1 MKLLKY
7 LKRAENII
15 IVVELSHR
23 DRQGLYTVLGIDV
36 CSEQKQPPKLS
47 QVLSDLRAFL
57 GLYSI
62 KVHLPLESCT
72 ALLTEPIE
80 SWERMEKLC
89 NARGFGEARCI
100 EFLVNLLGD
109 FLGLLIKHQEL

>member
-7 LKRAENII
+7 LKRAENVI

-62 KVHLPLESCT
+62 KVYLPLESCT
-72 ALLTEPIE
+72 ALLAEPIE

-89 NARGFGEARCI
+89 SARGFNEARCI
-100 EFLVNLLGD
+100 EFLVGLLSD
-109 FLGLLIKHQEL
+109 FLGLLTKHQEL

>member
-7 LKRAENII
+7 LKRSENVI
-15 IVVELSHR
+15 IVVELSHH
-23 DRQGLYTVLGIDV
+23 DRQGLYTVLGIDL
-36 CSEQKQPPKLS
+36 CNEQRQPPKLS
-47 QVLSDLRAFL
+47 QVLSDLRAFM

-62 KVHLPLESCT
+62 RVHLPLESCT

-80 SWERMEKLC
+80 SWERIEKLC
-89 NARGFGEARCI
+89 SARGFSEARCI
-100 EFLVNLLGD
+100 EFLVNLLSD